1 MQLLAK
7 IQNTIYSIKKNNM
20 DQKRKQLADKYAV
33 YYLDDL
39 SKKLIQARVNYY
51 RDYKLKSLLTNYIQ
65 LGYDKWNIPELDIYE
80 ENNIFY
86 LFGEGDRY
94 EYCALLLKHSKY
106 NKRFKMIGTNISIW
120 ENAGKDAV
128 LISIASDKIVHRKR
142 IVELAAKY
150 PERLVHVNP
159 VGAMLIGV
167 IGLQYF
173 DVFSPKQNEVFI
185 NAGAF
190 HGETDIDFVK
200 WCNNSYK
207 KIYAFEPMKK
217 DAEICKKH
225 YAENNITNIELLCK
239 GTWSQTGY
247 ISFSEGIS
255 QGRIDE
261 NGTNRIETIKIDDAV
276 SNLEEKVTFIKMD
289 IEGAELKA
297 LQGARET
304 ILKDKPRMAIC
315 IYHKPEDLYEIPG
328 YILSLVPEYRFKVRQ
343 YTSMTWETV
352 LYAAVENEW

>member
-150 PERLVHVNP
+150 P
-159 VGAMLIGV
+159 
-167 IGLQYF
+167 
-173 DVFSPKQNEVFI
+173 
-185 NAGAF
+185 
-190 HGETDIDFVK
+190 
-200 WCNNSYK
+200 
-207 KIYAFEPMKK
+207 
-217 DAEICKKH
+217 
-225 YAENNITNIELLCK
+225 
-239 GTWSQTGY
+239 
-247 ISFSEGIS
+247 
-255 QGRIDE
+255 
-261 NGTNRIETIKIDDAV
+261 
-276 SNLEEKVTFIKMD
+276 
-289 IEGAELKA
+289 
-297 LQGARET
+297 
-304 ILKDKPRMAIC
+304 
-315 IYHKPEDLYEIPG
+315 
-328 YILSLVPEYRFKVRQ
+328 
-343 YTSMTWETV
+343 
-352 LYAAVENEW
+352 